1 MKKKLN
7 FKEYI
12 YIASMLFGL
21 FFGAGNLI
29 FPVHMG
35 QMAGSNVWP
44 AILGFLVT
52 GVGLPLLGVAALG
65 ISRSSGLFEL
75 GSRVGKPYSMFFTC
89 ALYLTIGPFFA
100 IPRCANTAFTVG
112 LENILPEGSN
122 VQLCLFLFSLVF
134 FGFALF
140 FSLRPGKILVWVG
153 KILNPGFLLFLAI
166 LVVVAMLNPSAT
178 VAEVVPEGDYAT
190 QSFFTG
196 FLEGYNTMD
205 ALASLAF
212 GIVVVR
218 VINGLGVEEPNE
230 VASSTVKSGIFSC
243 TFMAVI
249 YIAITI
255 VGTQS
260 RGLFAT
266 SANGG
271 IALAQIAQHYLGN
284 VGLIILACTV
294 TLACLKTSV
303 GLITSCAETF
313 SGLFAKG
320 PSYKLWTIIFSV
332 ASFLFANIGLNGI
345 ISYSIP
351 VLMFLYPLAITL
363 ILLSLFGRFFNYDR
377 TVFICTTV
385 LTLIASIYDLIVS
398 LPEWLFNAVGGPA
411 IKAFMLKLLPFAE
424 LGLGWLCP
432 ALLGLIIGLVLY
444 GLKVHG
450 GKKKPEVKA

>member
-1 MKKKLN
+1 MKKKLT
-7 FKEYI
+7 FSEYI

-35 QMAGSNVWP
+35 QMAGAKVWP

-75 GSRVGKPYSMFFTC
+75 GSRVSKPYSMFFTC
-89 ALYLTIGPFFA
+89 LLYLTIGPFFA

-112 LENILPEGSN
+112 IENILPEGSN
-122 VQLCLFLFSLVF
+122 VQLYLFIFSLVF
-134 FGFALF
+134 FGLALF
-140 FSLRPGKILVWVG
+140 FSLRPGKILIWVG
-153 KILNPGFLLFLAI
+153 KILNPAFLLFLAI

-178 VAEVVPEGDYAT
+178 VSEVIPEGSYAT

-218 VINGLGVEEPNE
+218 VINGLGIAEPND

-243 TFMAVI
+243 AFMALI

-260 RGLFAT
+260 RGAFAT

-271 IALAQIAQHYLGN
+271 IALAQIAQYYLGN
-284 VGLIILACTV
+284 VGLIVLACTV

-320 PSYKLWTIIFSV
+320 PSYKLWTIIFSLM
-332 ASFLFANIGLNGI
+332 SFLFANFGLNSI

-363 ILLSLFGRFFNYDR
+363 ILLSLCGKFFNYDKSVFVCV
-377 TVFICTTV
+377 TVFTLIPAV
-385 LTLIASIYDLIVS
+385 YDLIAS
-398 LPEWLFNAVGGPA
+398 LPEGLFNAIGGPA
-411 IKAFMLKLLPFAE
+411 IKSVMVKILPFSD

-432 ALLGLIIGLVLY
+432 ALLGLVIGLVI
-444 GLKVHG
+444 HFA
-450 GKKKPEVKA
+450 KKKPASENI